1 MYGGWKKMSEK
12 LPDCAQECIYANSS
26 CKEAECRMW
35 IDYEE
40 DRNCT
45 LIAIDKQGP
54 MTLNE
59 ISKRMDLSIVRIS
72 QIEKETLRKI
82 KKRIKI

>member
-1 MYGGWKKMSEK
+1 MSDE
-12 LPDCAQECIYANSS
+12 LPPCAKECIATGL
-26 CKEAECRMW
+26 CCEKKECRMW
-35 IDYEE
+35 INYAE
-40 DRNCT
+40 DQNCT
-45 LIAIDKQGP
+45 LIAVKKEGP

-59 ISKRMDLSIVRIS
+59 ISKRIDLSIVRIS